1 MHLVSATTSAI
12 IGFVLLLAGIPK
24 LNDHDGVLRSVRGY
38 KVLPVRL
45 EVPIARI
52 LPVAETV
59 VGILLVLGVA
69 HRLAALVAA
78 IMFASFFTGLTIN
91 LLRGRR
97 DLDCG
102 CFAFGVGE
110 IPRIGWFHAVRAGTL
125 AVIAVALS
133 VTAGQA
139 EIGVQ
144 VVAATFGF
152 LLVLAGVALAQIRSV
167 VHLGRRPVDDYLS
180 SASIRL
186 RTAETASR
194 YGS

>member
-1 MHLVSATTSAI
+1 MDLVSATTSAI

-38 KVLPVRL
+38 KLLPVRL
-45 EVPIARI
+45 EVPLARI

-78 IMFASFFTGLTIN
+78 VMFASFFTGLTIN

-144 VVAATFGF
+144 VGATTCAFHRARG
-152 LLVLAGVALAQIRSV
+152 GVARAQMRAGGP
-167 VHLGRRPVDDYLS
+167 LGRRPGDDYLS
-180 SASIRL
+180 SAAIRL